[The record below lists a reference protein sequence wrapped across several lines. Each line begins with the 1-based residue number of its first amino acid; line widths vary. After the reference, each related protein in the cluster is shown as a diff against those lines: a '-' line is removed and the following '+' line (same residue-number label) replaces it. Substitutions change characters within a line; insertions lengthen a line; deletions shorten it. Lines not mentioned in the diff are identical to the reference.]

1 MTNMEYVTSDDK
13 GRIYKASSIE
23 GALSQAVLLIY
34 IGDKSRHEAREILKQ
49 GKTYTATYGFKSVT
63 IQPSKGAAA

>member
-1 MTNMEYVTSDDK
+1 MEYITMDDK

-34 IGDKSRHEAREILKQ
+34 IGETSRHEARAILKQ
-49 GKTYTATYGFKSVT
+49 GKTYTATYGFKTVT
-63 IQPSKGAAA
+63 IAPKQGE